1 MGPNNSP
8 RETTNRPSEP
18 PTRLRTQVLSYS
30 YFLPHGVH
38 ERQEEDGEGER
49 QEARAEGGSL
59 AAVVR
64 AVRALVGPA
73 DFAYVKGSE
82 AGGVYDRRLE
92 VFWVE
97 DRTLLSTPTA
107 SRFFRGGGGSAEGQT
122 KEKWENYV
130 HQINER
136 LTE

>member
-1 MGPNNSP
+1 MGPNNRP
-8 RETTNRPSEP
+8 REP
-18 PTRLRTQVLSYS
+18 PTRLRTQDLSYS

-38 ERQEEDGEGER
+38 ERQRGEEEDGEGER

-73 DFAYVKGSE
+73 DFAYVKGGE

-97 DRTLLSTPTA
+97 DRTLLPTLTG
-107 SRFFRGGGGSAEGQT
+107 SRFFRRGGG
-122 KEKWENYV
+122 
-130 HQINER
+130 R
-136 LTE
+136 C